1 MGYSVLFKFKVLK
14 SLFLNHLYTGPEA
27 KRLARPRPCRQDRA
41 DKTVKIEFFFISRL
55 MVYKM
60 PRKTEFVKRK
70 GKDKAKE
77 HRQKCG
83 KYDGKAT
90 RRALNHIVH
99 VPVKLNSFS

>member
-1 MGYSVLFKFKVLK
+1 
-14 SLFLNHLYTGPEA
+14 
-27 KRLARPRPCRQDRA
+27 
-41 DKTVKIEFFFISRL
+41 
-55 MVYKM
+55 M

-90 RRALNHIVH
+90 RRALNHMVK
-99 VPVKLNSFS
+99 VPVKLNPFSYRSAPLITRCRTDMLKYLETLIWFG